1 MRVHP
6 CETKNY
12 SVNYDSQ
19 MEKQVN
25 QFRQTNLV
33 QKSEELVSIEF
44 NRKTKASIEH
54 INLNSNKLDKMWRH
68 NYKDPRYKE
77 FILYGVSF
85 TNLKRV
91 LTIRTQ
97 YLLRNDTLLDYDVK
111 IVSLLEKDRSQ
122 AEQKVLKSGGY
133 LPLPES
139 FNQSAMQLRLA
150 KEPESSWSMDW
161 PIYAVKKIVKVND
174 PGFINHGTTYTF
186 FRKQLTPYPDT
197 YDLVLMPPLV
207 VQNCLPVDIRIEF
220 VDTNRIF

>member
-1 MRVHP
+1 
-6 CETKNY
+6 
-12 SVNYDSQ
+12 
-19 MEKQVN
+19 
-25 QFRQTNLV
+25 
-33 QKSEELVSIEF
+33 
-44 NRKTKASIEH
+44 
-54 INLNSNKLDKMWRH
+54 MWRH

-139 FNQSAMQLRLA
+139 FN
-150 KEPESSWSMDW
+150 
-161 PIYAVKKIVKVND
+161 
-174 PGFINHGTTYTF
+174 
-186 FRKQLTPYPDT
+186 
-197 YDLVLMPPLV
+197 
-207 VQNCLPVDIRIEF
+207 
-220 VDTNRIF
+220 